1 MYRLC
6 QKQQGEERFLWVVNV
21 YNGGRLYV
29 VAAWKDYIALCL
41 SILVHHRG
49 LKNLRQWLVFSAN
62 KKGLPGC
69 LNRHFANSLKPS
81 SDR

>member
-6 QKQQGEERFLWVVNV
+6 QKQQREERFLWMVGV

-29 VAAWKDYIALCL
+29 VAAWKDYTALCL

-49 LKNLRQWLVFSAN
+49 LKTLR
-62 KKGLPGC
+62 
-69 LNRHFANSLKPS
+69 
-81 SDR
+81 